1 MKKAQGQPKR
11 KFVRATQEDS
21 DEKEDSEDQNRGRGD
36 NGYFVFPINSILEKD
51 CSNFVV
57 ETQTVKMTPDTGAQ
71 VTLLPRNIYDKH
83 TDIFPP
89 LHKCSKPVYAYM
101 SEEPL
106 NMCGQSLYTCPPPP
120 PPPHNTHTF
129 HEIAAPTRFPHL

>member
-1 MKKAQGQPKR
+1 MKKAQGQQKR

-21 DEKEDSEDQNRGRGD
+21 DEKENSEDQNGGRGD

-83 TDIFPP
+83 TDFFPP
-89 LHKCSKPVYAYM
+89 LHKCSKK
-101 SEEPL
+101 
-106 NMCGQSLYTCPPPP
+106 
-120 PPPHNTHTF
+120 THT
-129 HEIAAPTRFPHL
+129 HTHTQHTHIP